1 MSRASFSTATVD
13 RRGRLLLAGNYL
25 RGDYGFNALI
35 VRLTRGGQI
44 DHRFASGGRKVFR
57 LATVTGVDIEAS
69 DIQHV
74 AVDDRDRI
82 VLAGNVYDN
91 EYVDRED
98 YGSPYPAIARLKG

>member
-1 MSRASFSTATVD
+1 M
-13 RRGRLLLAGNYL
+13 
-25 RGDYGFNALI
+25 
-35 VRLTRGGQI
+35 
-44 DHRFASGGRKVFR
+44 FR
-57 LATVTGVDIEAS
+57 LATVPGVDIEAS

-98 YGSPYPAIARLKG
+98 YGSPFPAIRLRGSVAAMAGWDDVRRAAL